1 MHLITSGIVIIVSS
15 VLYGIYIMITVL
27 SMHSLLRHQDRKVSQ
42 SHKLLLTII
51 IIMFIVHSGH
61 VAETAIQFVD
71 NLRRSGN
78 EKVDAKVDLQAQL
91 VEAVL
96 VRMNYLLSDF
106 VVVWRA
112 WSLSAHKLRLKS
124 RYVLSICLFV
134 SFVVVMVDGG
144 FTLAV
149 LSRQHGK
156 GHPLPF
162 GVGSI
167 GGGPYRVGKSIPMP
181 LCLFITNIV
190 ATGYIGMAFRE
201 FLCATKGY
209 LEPSKRIIN
218 IRQTLYFMFESG
230 LLYSV
235 IWIVILFDIIVWF
248 PPDAT
253 IALGMITPQITAI
266 YPALIILLIAM
277 QSSIGDETNRDI
289 PTRSAAIFQANRPNT
304 LLTTQLQD
312 TFDGRISEVVS
323 SEQSS
328 SS

>member
-1 MHLITSGIVIIVSS
+1 
-15 VLYGIYIMITVL
+15 
-27 SMHSLLRHQDRKVSQ
+27 
-42 SHKLLLTII
+42 
-51 IIMFIVHSGH
+51 MFIVHTGH
-61 VAETAIQFVD
+61 VTETAIQFVD
-71 NLRRSGN
+71 NLRRSEN

-112 WSLSAHKLRLKS
+112 WSLTAHKPRLKS
-124 RYVLSICLFV
+124 RHVLSICLFA
-134 SFVVVMVDGG
+134 SFVVVMFDGG
-144 FTLAV
+144 FTLAT

-162 GVGSI
+162 GVGRI
-167 GGGPYRVGKSIPMP
+167 GGGPYRMGKSIPMP

-190 ATGYIGMAFRE
+190 ATGYIGVAFRE
-201 FLCATKGY
+201 FSCATKGY

-235 IWIVILFDIIVWF
+235 IWVMCRISHSVVCF

-266 YPALIILLIAM
+266 YPALIILINAM
-277 QSSIGDETNRDI
+277 QSSIGDKTDRDI

-304 LLTTQLQD
+304 LLTTQLED